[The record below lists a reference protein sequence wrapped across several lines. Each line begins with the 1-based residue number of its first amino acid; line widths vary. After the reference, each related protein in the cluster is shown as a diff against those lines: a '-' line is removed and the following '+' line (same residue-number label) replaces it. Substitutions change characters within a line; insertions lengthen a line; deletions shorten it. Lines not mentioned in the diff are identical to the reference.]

1 MSRNGGKH
9 LGHKEQCKRYTN
21 SGRCE
26 LHRQQR
32 IKRAKDGIKEPSRK
46 QPETAQMVWDRVI
59 KSCPKG
65 GTVNEAVEIKK
76 RGITD
81 LNKASAN
88 DLINLGWP
96 KRYRMF
102 GALNKRQTG
111 RVEERMSTAK
121 AAVDARKVAKNG
133 R

>member
-1 MSRNGGKH
+1 M
-9 LGHKEQCKRYTN
+9 
-21 SGRCE
+21 
-26 LHRQQR
+26 
-32 IKRAKDGIKEPSRK
+32 SRK
-46 QPETAQMVWDRVI
+46 QRETKLMMWARVI
-59 KSCPKG
+59 KNCPKG

-111 RVEERMSTAK
+111 RVAERMTTAR